1 MNASTQ
7 PAINPA
13 VDMTDLIPAN
23 SSNQWPILK
32 DMWSFFSG
40 NAGNINILSVTN
52 NNDIIPDL
60 KLAEKVGGKLTV
72 CTPTDDGV
80 SLWNDVKVILKDRS
94 KSTLLQ
100 NNPAYPDVAKCWVLS
115 NRVTV
120 AKGFPSVY
128 SGSIDVP
135 VVSSPDVSGSDVSA
149 SDVSGSDVSGSDVSG
164 SDVNGTTV
172 STPLVKIDSI
182 ATNYYFD
189 IVKIDVP
196 GFERF
201 VLNNLFEYGM
211 RPSLILVR
219 WEKDPDSEQGV
230 RAAAATLVNH
240 GYSLLNSVDGKYLYH
255 YNDKPFYNLVS
266 WMKPS
271 LKNPMIEHA
280 INFGRNATAR
290 RLNALL
296 GL

>member
-1 MNASTQ
+1 MNA
-7 PAINPA
+7 PAYAPAPANPA
-13 VDMTDLIPAN
+13 VDMTDLIPVN
-23 SSNQWPILK
+23 SSNAWPILK

-40 NAGNINILSVTN
+40 NAGNIHILSVTN
-52 NNDIIPDL
+52 NADVIPDL

-80 SLWNDVKVILKDRS
+80 NLWNDVRVILKDRS
-94 KSTLLQ
+94 KSALLP
-100 NNPAYPDVAKCWVLS
+100 NNPMYPDVAKCWVLS
-115 NRVTV
+115 NRVVV
-120 AKGFPSVY
+120 AKGLPSVY
-128 SGSIDVP
+128 SGSIDLPFAVAA
-135 VVSSPDVSGSDVSA
+135 DVSGNDI
-149 SDVSGSDVSGSDVSG
+149 SG
-164 SDVNGTTV
+164 NTV

-196 GFERF
+196 GFERL

-219 WEKDPDSEQGV
+219 WEKDPDTEQSIRG
-230 RAAAATLVNH
+230 AAATLVNH
-240 GYSLLNSVDGKYLYH
+240 GYSLLNCVDGKYLYH
-255 YNDKPFYNLVS
+255 YNDKPFYNIVS
-266 WMKPS
+266 WSKPS
-271 LKNPMIEHA
+271 LKNPIIEHTLHVGKVA
-280 INFGRNATAR
+280 VSR

>member
-1 MNASTQ
+1 MNAP
-7 PAINPA
+7 PAAPVPVPNPA

-40 NAGNINILSVTN
+40 NAGNIHVLSVTN
-52 NNDIIPDL
+52 NTDVIPDL
-60 KLAEKVGGKLTV
+60 KLTEKIGGKLTV

-80 SLWNDVKVILKDRS
+80 NLWNDVRVILKDRS
-94 KSTLLQ
+94 KSVLLP
-100 NNPAYPDVAKCWVLS
+100 NNPMYSDVAKCWVLS
-115 NRVTV
+115 NRVV
-120 AKGFPSVY
+120 IAKGLPSVY
-128 SGSIDVP
+128 SGSVDLP
-135 VVSSPDVSGSDVSA
+135 VVVTPDLSGNEV
-149 SDVSGSDVSGSDVSG
+149 SDVSGNEVSPNEPS
-164 SDVNGTTV
+164 TV

-196 GFERF
+196 GLERF

-219 WEKDPDSEQGV
+219 WENDPDTEQGI
-230 RAAAATLVNH
+230 RGAAATLVNH
-240 GYSLLNSVDGKYLYH
+240 GYSLLNCVDGKYLYH

-266 WMKPS
+266 WSKPS
-271 LKNPMIEHA
+271 VKNPIIEHTLHVGKVA
-280 INFGRNATAR
+280 VSR

>member
-1 MNASTQ
+1 MSAS
-7 PAINPA
+7 PLNPA
-13 VDMTDLIPAN
+13 VEMTDLIPAN

-40 NAGNINILSVTN
+40 NAGNIQILSVTTN
-52 NNDIIPDL
+52 TDTIPDL

-80 SLWNDVKVILKDRS
+80 SLWNDIKVVLKERT
-94 KSTLLQ
+94 KSTLIQ
-100 NNPAYPDVAKCWVLS
+100 NNPAYTNVAKCWVLS

-120 AKGFPSVY
+120 VKGLPAVY
-128 SGSIDVP
+128 SGSIDIPCVCT
-135 VVSSPDVSGSDVSA
+135 SDLSGSDL
-149 SDVSGSDVSGSDVSG
+149 SGSDLSGADLSGADLSDLDLSG
-164 SDVNGTTV
+164 CTI

-189 IVKIDVP
+189 IVKIDIP
-196 GFERF
+196 SYERF

-211 RPSLILVR
+211 RPSLLMVR
-219 WEKDPDSEQGV
+219 WENDPDSEPIV

-240 GYSLLNSVDGKYLYH
+240 GYSLLNCVDGKYLYH
-255 YNDKPFYNLVS
+255 YNAKPFYNIVS
-266 WMKPS
+266 WSKPT

-280 INFGRNATAR
+280 INFGRIAIGR